1 VQCVGVS
8 WLFCAYLHVCAW
20 SRANSRTCAALRLGP
35 GRLWSTLAEAQ
46 HARPGQRGHARGGIA
61 PGCECLTLKN
71 VHAMCGSFAA
81 PAQVWRWTRFGAE
94 RLRKTGRDH
103 AGFVSRARV
112 LPPCSAPAFKS
123 SPTGGR
129 AAHAAAEV
137 SAAGWALHLFPVC
150 SRWCPEALVT
160 RAETAS

>member
-103 AGFVSRARV
+103 AGFFSRASV
-112 LPPCSAPAFKS
+112 
-123 SPTGGR
+123 
-129 AAHAAAEV
+129 
-137 SAAGWALHLFPVC
+137 LHLALRPPRSLGRQVAVLRMQLLKCLRPDGLSICSPFAPGGARGPV
-150 SRWCPEALVT
+150 
-160 RAETAS
+160 